1 LTAVTEDEDEDEDE
15 SDELL
20 GADDEETLDGD
31 EDCGE
36 EVLVVELE
44 LFTIT
49 LPALAALDEL
59 EDVITGAVEDDV
71 RGTEVVGSGAGE
83 SEAAE
88 D

>member
-44 LFTIT
+44 LFTIHCQH
-49 LPALAALDEL
+49 
-59 EDVITGAVEDDV
+59 
-71 RGTEVVGSGAGE
+71 
-83 SEAAE
+83 
-88 D
+88 